1 MLISH
6 KLKLGPSTFY
16 FKIMPKL
23 KENKDQDQKGGNFGG
38 SKNVRLQREN
48 IFLRMQT
55 KISKRTLCKAA
66 GMLCKRCTECNE
78 TLSWMDLVKG
88 YYFPQRKIDFFD
100 LVHRSSAAW

>member
-1 MLISH
+1 
-6 KLKLGPSTFY
+6 
-16 FKIMPKL
+16 MPKL
-23 KENKDQDQKGGNFGG
+23 KENNDRDQKGGTFGG
-38 SKNVRLQREN
+38 SIMSNSNVN
-48 IFLRMQT
+48 MFLRMQT

-100 LVHRSSAAW
+100 LVHRGSAAW

>member
-23 KENKDQDQKGGNFGG
+23 KENKEPGTRKGELLVSRKMSN
-38 SKNVRLQREN
+38 SNVN
-48 IFLRMQT
+48 MFLRMQT
-55 KISKRTLCKAA
+55 KIWKRTLCKAA

-88 YYFPQRKIDFFD
+88 YYFPQRKIDFF
-100 LVHRSSAAW
+100 